1 MLKYKLL
8 SLVLYLSG
16 LVTFIFIAFIL
27 IFSGFIFLPL
37 FYGSVKICCRLMM
50 SSLLLWP
57 KIKGEFP
64 ADGTYIIMMNHSSF
78 LDVFIFP
85 LIPKGAWTGITATKN
100 FKIPIFSS
108 IIKRIQAIPIDRKN
122 RLSAFESIKKAED
135 VLKQGI
141 HIGILPEGTRTLDG
155 KMKELKKGGFHMAIN
170 TNTAIVP
177 VGVSGAYNFK
187 PKDRWWMKPG
197 PISITIGSPTNV
209 SEYSDLG
216 VDGLKNAV
224 EKTIKELLGESHEV
238 K

>member
-1 MLKYKLL
+1 MLKYKLI
-8 SLVLYLSG
+8 SLVLYVSG
-16 LVTFIFIAFIL
+16 LLAFILIAFIL
-27 IFSGFIFLPL
+27 ILSGFIFLPL
-37 FYGSVKICCRLMM
+37 FYGTVKTCCRLML

-57 KIKGEFP
+57 NIKGKFP
-64 ADGTYIIMMNHSSF
+64 PDGTYIIMMNHSSF

-85 LIPKGAWTGITATKN
+85 LIPIGAWTGISAAKN
-100 FKIPIFSS
+100 FKIPIFSL
-108 IIKRIQAIPIDRKN
+108 IMKRIQIIPIDRKN

-135 VLKQGI
+135 VLNQGI

-155 KMKELKKGGFHMAIN
+155 NMKAFKKGGFHMAIN

-197 PISITIGSPTNV
+197 SISINIGSPTNV

-216 VDGLKNAV
+216 IDGLKNAV
-224 EKTIKELLGESHEV
+224 EKTIKELSGESYEV

>member
-37 FYGSVKICCRLMM
+37 FYGSVKICCRLMI

-122 RLSAFESIKKAED
+122 RLSALESIKKAED
-135 VLKQGI
+135 VLRQGI

-155 KMKELKKGGFHMAIN
+155 KMKKLKKGGFHMAIN
-170 TNTAIVP
+170 TKTPIVP
-177 VGVSGAYNFK
+177 VGISGAFSFK
-187 PKDRWWMKPG
+187 PKNRWWVKPG
-197 PISITIGSPTNV
+197 PITINIGQPIYCK
-209 SEYSDLG
+209 EYEKLG
-216 VDGLKNAV
+216 VNGLLSMV
-224 EKTIKELLGESHEV
+224 ESKLKFLSGENHED
-238 K
+238 